1 MEASCKY
8 DQVRIYIIVYN
19 HDIIVIYSHVTS
31 ITVYCMLCH
40 CCQSA
45 TKLADGVEFLRKRG
59 RYKCRSSGHGH
70 PSTHYYAS
78 MCRPQLVGELFH
90 DVAIF

>member
-1 MEASCKY
+1 M
-8 DQVRIYIIVYN
+8 
-19 HDIIVIYSHVTS
+19 IYSHVTS
-31 ITVYCMLCH
+31 ITLYCMLCH

-45 TKLADGVEFLRKRG
+45 TKLADGVEFLRASAAG
-59 RYKCRSSGHGH
+59 INVAHQDTAIH
-70 PSTHYYAS
+70 PHYYAS